1 MNSDEILPHDPLDV
15 DFWNSAIEAA
25 PQDPAP
31 LTAEETARQIAAYD
45 LECLRGQQ
53 RRAVGPRTGWPGKYL
68 EAIQHPPRG
77 EEWLEA
83 FETAKRTVKNRGILV
98 LYGKRGAGKT
108 RMAAELACIVG
119 RSRYRTAMR
128 FFLEVRATFRKTAEK
143 TEVEVIDELATAD
156 LLILDEIQERGAT
169 PFEDRLLTHVIDAR
183 YARQLPTILIANLT
197 KKELAV
203 SLGDSIVDRA
213 RENGKS
219 IEFNWP
225 SYRIQL

>member
-1 MNSDEILPHDPLDV
+1 MNSNEMLENDPLDV

-31 LTAEETARQIAAYD
+31 LTEKEKNAEMAALE
-45 LECLRGQQ
+45 LECRREKQ

-68 EAIQHPPRG
+68 EAIQSPPRG
-77 EEWLEA
+77 DEWLEA
-83 FETAKRTVKNRGILV
+83 FEAAKRTVKNRGILV

-108 RMAAELACIVG
+108 RMGAELAGIVG
-119 RSRYRTAMR
+119 RSQYRTAMR
-128 FFLEVRATFRKTAEK
+128 FFLEVRATFCKTAEK
-143 TEVEVIDELATAD
+143 TEVEVIDELTTAD
-156 LLILDEIQERGAT
+156 LLILDEIQERGST

-197 KKELAV
+197 KKELAA
-203 SLGDSIVDRA
+203 SLGDSIVDRT

-225 SYRIQL
+225 SYRVQL